1 MTTIVARRAVS
12 GLVEGPGRGRGWLRP
27 LIYAVLVTLSLIW
40 IVPILWAVATSLK
53 PDAETTIAPVSWRG
67 STETLDAYR
76 VALEQGNILK
86 WYFNSLVTAS
96 VITAGTIVTASMA
109 AFAFSRMRFRGR
121 DVLQWMLLAGLI
133 VPFQALIVPLF
144 MQMKALGLA
153 DTYWGIILPQ
163 LASPIAVLVYKR
175 AFDAVPRE
183 LEESALVDGASMW
196 RIYRWI
202 WMPLSRATTAAVG
215 DLHVRARVEQLL
227 LAVRGHER
235 GLAVHDP
242 GRAGDRADLLRRAVR
257 AADGA
262 RGARSAAAADRVR
275 AVPAPDR
282 AGDRQHRPQGLAGR
296 TSTAAG

>member
-1 MTTIVARRAVS
+1 MTTIVARRAAS
-12 GLVEGPGRGRGWLRP
+12 GLVEGPGRGRGWVRP

-67 STETLDAYR
+67 STATLDAYR

-96 VITAGTIVTASMA
+96 VITAGTVVTASMA
-109 AFAFSRMRFRGR
+109 AFAFSRMRFQGRG
-121 DVLQWMLLAGLI
+121 LMQWMLLAGLI

-144 MQMKALGLA
+144 MQMKAFGLA
-153 DTYWGIILPQ
+153 DSYWGIILPQ

-196 RIYRWI
+196 RVYRLI
-202 WMPLSRATTAAVG
+202 WMPLSRATTAAVAIFTFVIAWNNFFWPFVVTSAG
-215 DLHVRARVEQLL
+215 TLFTIPVGLATVQTSYGALYAQQMA
-227 LAVRGHER
+227 LAVLGALPLLIAFVLFQRQIVQGIANT
-235 GLAVHDP
+235 GLK
-242 GRAGDRADLLRRAVR
+242 G
-257 AADGA
+257 
-262 RGARSAAAADRVR
+262 
-275 AVPAPDR
+275 
-282 AGDRQHRPQGLAGR
+282 
-296 TSTAAG
+296 